1 MMLLSPAAILALAAV
16 VTATTP
22 GPTQCDPKASAIPA
36 CAVRPLTSPHEKLWL
51 TKIYRLD
58 ALSVPA
64 SSLAAPKKTIGVS
77 ASLTRTAISMVPH

>member
-36 CAVRPLTSPHEKLWL
+36 CAVRPLTTPF
-51 TKIYRLD
+51 
-58 ALSVPA
+58 
-64 SSLAAPKKTIGVS
+64 
-77 ASLTRTAISMVPH
+77 